1 MLSADREA
9 LLCDLAETYGIFDLT
24 ALPVPTVAMLAV
36 GLRDDSR
43 IKTSL
48 SGCRVPR
55 RDLLLAAAVDR
66 LSLLVWG
73 MSEDAKR
80 GTNRPESLVAAFM
93 GENDNGSD
101 MMTFADP
108 EAFDAAWAAA
118 TGVHYG

>member
-1 MLSADREA
+1 MLSADRAA
-9 LLCDLAETYGIFDLT
+9 LLCDLAETYGIFDLN

-43 IKTSL
+43 IKVSL

>member
-1 MLSADREA
+1 MLSADRAA
-9 LLCDLAETYGIFDLT
+9 LLCDLAETYGIFDLN

-43 IKTSL
+43 IKVIL